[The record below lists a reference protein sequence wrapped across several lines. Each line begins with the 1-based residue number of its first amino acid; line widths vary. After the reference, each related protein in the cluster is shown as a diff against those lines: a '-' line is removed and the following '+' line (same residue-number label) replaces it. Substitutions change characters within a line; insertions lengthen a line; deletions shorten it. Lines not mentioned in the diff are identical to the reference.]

1 MLLPKSDAT
10 RNRVA
15 ESHGQHEM
23 ERRALQS
30 EIDVAV
36 AGPGLVP
43 GLVALALTARA
54 PNLRV
59 AILTE
64 DAEIGGNQLDLV
76 LPDLLSPAFAALIEP
91 LVVGQWSDCLLNLPG
106 GSERIDQPVYLLD
119 PVQLWLQLA
128 ERLDPAAL
136 IPRCAGFG
144 HDDGVLVWKGGQ
156 FPCASVIDLRHQVAP
171 ARVSEIVG
179 AAALDQL
186 GRPVLADLAAAGGLY
201 DYLQYIPLGD
211 GRVVIN
217 RFERTNEIAV
227 RRAKF
232 GAAVIADLPIV
243 RFYRELGELCAELA
257 NAG

>member
-1 MLLPKSDAT
+1 
-10 RNRVA
+10 
-15 ESHGQHEM
+15 M
-23 ERRALQS
+23 ERRSLHS

-36 AGPGLVP
+36 AGHGLVP

-54 PNLRV
+54 PKLRV
-59 AILTE
+59 AVLTV

-76 LPDLLSPAFAALIEP
+76 LPDLLSPAFAALLEP
-91 LVVGQWSDCLLNLPG
+91 LVVRQWSDCLLNLPG
-106 GSERIDQPVYLLD
+106 GSERIDQPVCLLD
-119 PVQLWLQLA
+119 PVQLWLQLT

-144 HDDGVLVWKGGQ
+144 HDDGVLLWEGGQ
-156 FPCASVIDLRHQVAP
+156 FPCASVIDLRHLKAP

-179 AAALDQL
+179 AAALDTL

-232 GAAVIADLPIV
+232 GAAVIGDLPIV
-243 RFYRELGELCAELA
+243 RFYRELGELCTELA
-257 NAG
+257 SAG